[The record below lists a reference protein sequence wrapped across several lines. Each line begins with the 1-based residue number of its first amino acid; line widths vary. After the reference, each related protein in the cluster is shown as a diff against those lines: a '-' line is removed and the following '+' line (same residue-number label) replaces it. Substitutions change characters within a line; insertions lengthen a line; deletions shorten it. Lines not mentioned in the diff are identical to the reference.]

1 MGFKR
6 SNNTPSIYW
15 HDYETFGTNP
25 KTDRP
30 AQFAGIR
37 TDFDLN
43 IISEPLVIY
52 AKPATDFLPSPEACL
67 ITGITPQHTLKHGL
81 PETEFIGQI
90 LKEFSQPNTCVAGYN
105 SIRFDDEFTRYSLY
119 RNLYDPYAREWQNGN
134 SRWDIIDLVRV
145 TNALR
150 PEGIEWPERES
161 GVSSFRLE
169 ELTKANGITHESAH
183 DALSDVHATIAMAK
197 LIKDK
202 QPRLYDYVF
211 QHRNKRKIAELLDM
225 DNQKPVLHTSS
236 MFPAETHCTTLV
248 VPLIQHPRNSNGVV
262 CFDLRSDPSEML
274 SLDASA
280 IRERLYTPA
289 KELAENQQRIA
300 LKTIH
305 INKCPIVVPAKLD
318 ESTEQRL
325 KIDKETCLKHLTQIR
340 KSEELVDKLIE
351 VFDHNPFEVESD
363 PDYALYSGAFFS
375 EYDKTLMRKLHTYKP
390 SSLVDKSFDFEDE
403 RLDTLYFRY
412 RARNYPEFLLDDE
425 KFQWYSYCQSK
436 LLHDDSSYFNFT
448 KFSETINTLKQS
460 DNINEKQRDL
470 LDKLSLY
477 GNELKNSLSNQ

>member
-6 SNNTPSIYW
+6 SINAASIYW
-15 HDYETFGTNP
+15 HDYETFGANP

-37 TDFDLN
+37 TDLELN
-43 IISEPLVIY
+43 IIGEPLVIY
-52 AKPATDFLPSPEACL
+52 AKPATDFLPNPEACL
-67 ITGITPQHTLKHGL
+67 ITGITPQHTIEHGL
-81 PETEFIGQI
+81 AETEFIGKI

-119 RNLYDPYAREWQNGN
+119 RNLHDPYAREWQNGN

-150 PEGIEWPERES
+150 PDGIEWPKREN
-161 GVSSFRLE
+161 GAPSFRLE
-169 ELTKANGITHESAH
+169 ELTRTNGIIHESAH
-183 DALSDVHATIAMAK
+183 DALSDVYATIAMAK
-197 LIKDK
+197 LIKEK

-211 QHRNKRKIAELLDM
+211 QHRSKRKVAELLDM
-225 DNQKPVLHTSS
+225 ENQKPVLHTSS

-248 VPLIQHPRNSNGVV
+248 VPLIQHPRNNNGVV
-262 CFDLRSDPSEML
+262 CFDLRSDPSELL
-274 SLDASA
+274 SLDVSV

-289 KELAENQQRIA
+289 KELSENQQRIA

-305 INKCPIVVPAKLD
+305 INKCPIIVPAKLD
-318 ESTEQRL
+318 DSIEQRL
-325 KIDKETCLKHLTQIR
+325 KIDKEACLKHLSQIR
-340 KSEELVDKLIE
+340 KSEELIDKLVE
-351 VFDHNPFEVESD
+351 VFDHNPFEAESD

-375 EYDKTLMRKLHTYKP
+375 DYDKSLMRKIHTYKP
-390 SSLVDKSFDFEDE
+390 ASLVDKSFDFEDE

-425 KFQWYSYCQSK
+425 KSEWHTYCQSK
-436 LLHDDSSYFNFT
+436 LLDDDSPYFNVR
-448 KFSETINTLKQS
+448 KFSDAINRLKQS
-460 DNINEKQRDL
+460 NNLTEQQRNL
-470 LDKLSLY
+470 LDKLKQYADALI
-477 GNELKNSLSNQ
+477 NSLSS